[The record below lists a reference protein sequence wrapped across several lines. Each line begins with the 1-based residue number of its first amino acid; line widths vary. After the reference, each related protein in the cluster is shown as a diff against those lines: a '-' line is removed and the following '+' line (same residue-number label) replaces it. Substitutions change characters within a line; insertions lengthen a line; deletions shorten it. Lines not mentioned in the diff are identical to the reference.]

1 MTKSEAIVF
10 LKEFELY
17 ETITK
22 VAVELTEYK
31 PGAREK
37 RGRVQ
42 DAILQRL
49 DEGSSNR
56 VRNMITTVLKRKGVL
71 AIKYQGDKCYKNIR
85 LRN

>member
-1 MTKSEAIVF
+1 MNKAEAVVF
-10 LKEFELY
+10 LKEYELY
-17 ETITK
+17 SSIAAI
-22 VAVELTEYK
+22 AVELTEYK

-71 AIKYQGDKCYKNIR
+71 AIKYQGDKCYKNIK
-85 LRN
+85 LRS